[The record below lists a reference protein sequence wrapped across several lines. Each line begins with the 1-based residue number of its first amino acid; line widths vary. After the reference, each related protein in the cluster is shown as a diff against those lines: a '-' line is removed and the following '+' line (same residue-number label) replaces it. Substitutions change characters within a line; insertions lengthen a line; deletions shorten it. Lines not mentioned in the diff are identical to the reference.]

1 MWENVGMIVLIKL
14 ARLKKRGVRASKKVN
29 RVSMI

>member
-14 ARLKKRGVRASKKVN
+14 AGLKKRGVRASKKVN